1 MPKYDYDLITIG
13 AGSGGVRGTRLAGGY
28 GARTAIIEEERVGG
42 TCVLRGCVPKKLLI
56 YGAHYAEH
64 LEDAVNY
71 GWSVDGASHDW
82 ARMIDTKNVELDRLN
97 GIYLRI
103 LRENNV
109 EVVDGR
115 GVVTDPHT
123 VEVNGKSMTAEK
135 ILVAAGGWPSTP
147 DIPGIEH
154 VISSNEALEL
164 RELPKRMVIVGG
176 GYIAVEFAGIFAALG
191 VEVTEVIRAEA
202 ILRGFDHDIRVNL
215 TDEMQKRGIR
225 VLSETVIRSIE
236 KDGDVYTLRCAG
248 NEIIETDLVMYA
260 TGRTPNTAGLGLA
273 EAGVE
278 LSDGGA
284 VMVDEWNQSSVE
296 SIYAVGDVTDRIA
309 LTPVAIQEGRA
320 FAETNFNDNPLTVD
334 YDDVP
339 SAVFST
345 PPVGSVGL
353 SEEDARARYG
363 DIDVYVSR
371 FKPLVHTL
379 SGRDERSFMK
389 LLVDAHTDRVLGAH
403 MMGLDAPEIIQ
414 GVAVAIKCDATKAQ
428 FDATTGIHPSA
439 AEEFVT
445 MREKRPDP
453 ERAQAAE

>member
-1 MPKYDYDLITIG
+1 MPRYDYDLITIG

-42 TCVLRGCVPKKLLI
+42 TCVLRGCVPKKLLV

-82 ARMIDTKNVELDRLN
+82 ARMIDTKNAELDRLN

-103 LRENNV
+103 LRDNNV

-123 VEVNGKSMTAEK
+123 VEVNGKSMTAGK

-215 TDEMQKRGIR
+215 TDEMQKRGIK

-236 KDGDVYTLRCAG
+236 KDGEVYTLRCAG

-278 LSDGGA
+278 LSGNGA
-284 VMVDEWNQSSVE
+284 VMVDEWNQSTVE
-296 SIYAVGDVTDRIA
+296 SIYAVGDITDRIA

-320 FAETNFNDNPLTVD
+320 FAETNFNGNPLTVD

-353 SEEDARARYG
+353 SEEDARARHG

-389 LLVDAHTDRVLGAH
+389 LVVDAHTDRVLGAH

-414 GVAVAIKCDATKAQ
+414 GVAIAIKCDATKAQ

-445 MREKRPDP
+445 MRDKRPEP
-453 ERAQAAE
+453 EHAQAAE

>member
-1 MPKYDYDLITIG
+1 MPRYDYDLITIG

-42 TCVLRGCVPKKLLI
+42 TCVLRGCVPKKLLV

-82 ARMIDTKNVELDRLN
+82 ARLIDTKNAELDRLN

-123 VEVNGKSMTAEK
+123 VEVNGKSLTAGK

-215 TDEMQKRGIR
+215 TDEMQKRGIK

-278 LSDGGA
+278 LSGNGA

-296 SIYAVGDVTDRIA
+296 SIYAVGDITDRIA

-320 FAETNFNDNPLTVD
+320 FAETNFNGNPMTVD

-353 SEEDARARYG
+353 SEEDARARHG

-389 LLVDAHTDRVLGAH
+389 LVVDAHTDRVLGAH
-403 MMGLDAPEIIQ
+403 MMGMDAPEIIQ
-414 GVAVAIKCDATKAQ
+414 GVAIAIKCDATKAQ

-445 MREKRPDP
+445 MREKRPEP

>member
-42 TCVLRGCVPKKLLI
+42 TCVLRGCVPKKLLV

-82 ARMIDTKNVELDRLN
+82 ARMIDTKNAELDRLN

-135 ILVAAGGWPSTP
+135 ILVAVGGWPSTP

-215 TDEMQKRGIR
+215 TDEMQKRGVK

-278 LSDGGA
+278 LAGNGA

-320 FAETNFNDNPLTVD
+320 FAETHFNGNPLTVD

-389 LLVDAHTDRVLGAH
+389 LVVDSHTDRVLGAH
-403 MMGLDAPEIIQ
+403 MMGMDAPEIIQ

-445 MREKRPDP
+445 MRDKRPDP